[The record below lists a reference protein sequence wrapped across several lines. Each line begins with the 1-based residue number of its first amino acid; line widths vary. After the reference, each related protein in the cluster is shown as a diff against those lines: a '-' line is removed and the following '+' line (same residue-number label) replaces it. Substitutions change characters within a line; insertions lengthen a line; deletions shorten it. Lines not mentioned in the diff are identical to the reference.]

1 MKEYLNLIFYRNL
14 LLFAGVFL
22 VCLTAAGCDILGTSG
37 DKSDTFM
44 RLIPATDGT
53 STGSAWARAIVEAD
67 DDEYLVAGE
76 IQTTEDDLDVYAV
89 LLDKNGEI
97 VWENTFGSE
106 HNDQGYDLIR
116 TRSGDFV
123 ITGINRN
130 NRIYFLRIDK
140 QGEIVTEKTYLRDVE
155 PEHSRKSNG
164 FAIQQTDDQ
173 GFVIAGRTSV
183 PHPGG
188 RFMAPSLLRLDS
200 GGEELWFNDFYDGV
214 GIGHAIA
221 VAETSS
227 GNFLVPGL
235 YASTW
240 PVRVRRDGVLTQPVR
255 EDHNNVV
262 YADIVETEDGNFIT
276 AGAGF
281 SSKIITVSKITAA
294 GDPVWTKTYE
304 RGNAHSVTT
313 TSDGGIIVAGSLIDE
328 EKAQHNLYNLY
339 FFKIDQEG
347 ELEWDTTWELKGNA
361 ELFGVAETRNGEII
375 ATGRYQMPQYYAPLV
390 LRADEN
396 GQIENVG
403 EVVHRQLSNQ

>member
-1 MKEYLNLIFYRNL
+1 MKEHLNIIFYRKFF
-14 LLFAGVFL
+14 LFAGVIL
-22 VCLTAAGCDILGTSG
+22 ACLTTTGCDILGTSG
-37 DKSDTFM
+37 DESDTFL

-53 STGSAWARAIVEAD
+53 STASAWTRAIVEVD

-76 IQTTEDDLDVYAV
+76 IQTTEGNLDVYAA

-97 VWENTFGSE
+97 VWERTFGSE
-106 HNDQGYDLIR
+106 RDDQGYDLIR

-123 ITGINRN
+123 ITGIKRDNQV
-130 NRIYFLRIDK
+130 YFLRIDK
-140 QGEIVTEKTYLRDVE
+140 QGEIVTEKIYQRDVE
-155 PEHSRKSNG
+155 PEHSRHSNG
-164 FAIQQTDDQ
+164 FAVQQTDDQ

-188 RFMAPSLLRLDS
+188 YFLAPSLLQVDS
-200 GGEELWFNDFYDGV
+200 EGEELWFNDFYDGI

-235 YASTW
+235 YASAW
-240 PVRVRRDGVLTQPVR
+240 PVKVRRDGVLTQPVR

-262 YADIVETEDGNFIT
+262 YADIVEVEDGNFIT

-281 SSKIITVSKITAA
+281 SSRIITVSKITPG

-304 RGNAHSVTT
+304 RGSAHSVAATL
-313 TSDGGIIVAGSLIDE
+313 DGGVIVAGSLIDE
-328 EKAQHNLYNLY
+328 EEGQRNLY
-339 FFKIDQEG
+339 FFKIDKEG
-347 ELEWDTTWELKGNA
+347 EVEWETTWELKGNA

-375 ATGRYQMPQYYAPLV
+375 ATGRYQMPQHYAPLV

-403 EVVHRQLSNQ
+403 EVVHRQLPNQ